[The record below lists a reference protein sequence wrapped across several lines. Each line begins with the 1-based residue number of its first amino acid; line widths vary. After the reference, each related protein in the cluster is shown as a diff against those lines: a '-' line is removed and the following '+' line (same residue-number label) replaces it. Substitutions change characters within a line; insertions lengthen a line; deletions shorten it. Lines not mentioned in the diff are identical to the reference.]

1 MEETEGMLAEEVR
14 CVFDAT
20 ISTRKESVWKE
31 GTADKAGRV
40 ADTQKSP
47 AETSHPAPAKA
58 VRVASVNLKEE
69 HLGT

>member
-1 MEETEGMLAEEVR
+1 M
-14 CVFDAT
+14 
-20 ISTRKESVWKE
+20 WKE

-40 ADTQKSP
+40 ADRQKSP